1 MQRMGLCGPKLRLP
15 MTVLSESQQPLVEA
29 ALKAS
34 RLI

>member
-15 MTVLSESQQPLVEA
+15 MTELSEPLQPLVEA